1 MGKKKFRPNLYQ
13 AALLYKNYDVPSIS
27 IYFLYAP
34 HIYSQIKTK
43 PSAYI
48 YKMWT
53 SQFVHI
59 LGAWS
64 YPYYQTNQTS
74 TYSEHLLFILVI
86 NPSATKLS
94 DVFE

>member
-1 MGKKKFRPNLYQ
+1 MRLNLLSNQ
-13 AALLYKNYDVPSIS
+13 N
-27 IYFLYAP
+27 
-34 HIYSQIKTK
+34 KTK
-43 PSAYI
+43 HLNI
-48 YKMWT
+48 NKMWT

-64 YPYYQTNQTS
+64 YPYCQTNQTS
-74 TYSEHLLFILVI
+74 TYSEHLLFILTI

>member
-1 MGKKKFRPNLYQ
+1 MRHLSTLKSKQNQ
-13 AALLYKNYDVPSIS
+13 AP
-27 IYFLYAP
+27 
-34 HIYSQIKTK
+34 IK
-43 PSAYI
+43 

>member
-1 MGKKKFRPNLYQ
+1 MRLLSTLKSKQNQ
-13 AALLYKNYDVPSIS
+13 AP
-27 IYFLYAP
+27 
-34 HIYSQIKTK
+34 IK
-43 PSAYI
+43 

-64 YPYYQTNQTS
+64 YPYSQTNQTS
-74 TYSEHLLFILVI
+74 TYSEHLLFILTI

>member
-1 MGKKKFRPNLYQ
+1 
-13 AALLYKNYDVPSIS
+13 
-27 IYFLYAP
+27 
-34 HIYSQIKTK
+34 
-43 PSAYI
+43 
-48 YKMWT
+48 MWT

>member
-1 MGKKKFRPNLYQ
+1 MRPSLFSNQNKAKHLII
-13 AALLYKNYDVPSIS
+13 N
-27 IYFLYAP
+27 
-34 HIYSQIKTK
+34 
-43 PSAYI
+43 
-48 YKMWT
+48 KMWT

-86 NPSATKLS
+86 NPFATKLS